1 MKNQCKNNNFNDRI
15 DLNFCGYGGKVMPK
29 NKNLKTKICAM
40 TIALTMLVSSGLTE
54 VGKYIGTDVQV
65 GAVDLSS
72 KETPVSSFEY
82 EENEDGSITI
92 TKFIGDETNVII
104 PSIIS
109 GKAVTSIRDWAF
121 FSCTSLI
128 SVTIPNSITNIED
141 YVFDSCTNLK
151 EINVSKNNEYYSSIN
166 GILFNEDKTILVKFP
181 AGKTDTEYSVPNCVT
196 SIGERVFEYC
206 TNLEKIIISDSV
218 ISIGYDTFKNCTSL
232 KEMNVNKNNKN
243 YSSVNGVLFNK
254 DKTILV
260 KFPTGKSDIEY
271 IIPDSVTNIG
281 IGAFEYCIS
290 LEKIT
295 IGNSVTGIGN
305 CAFSDCTNL
314 NNVTIPS
321 SVTNIGTSAFSCCTN
336 LGKIRIGNS
345 VTVIGRD
352 AFYNTAWYDN
362 QPDGLVYAGKVAYK
376 YKGEMPENTKIILKD
391 GTVGIADCAFESY
404 VGLKNVIIPNSVIYI
419 GEYAFVCCDSLTE
432 VTIPNSVTSIEMCA
446 FSRCTSLNNITIPN
460 SVINIGAFA
469 FSDCTNLRSVDISN
483 SITNISNGTFSRCE
497 NLTKVTIPDN
507 VINIGAFAF
516 SDCTNLRSVDI
527 SNSITNISN
536 GTFSRCENLTKV
548 TIPDNVISI
557 GDSVFKD
564 CTGLEKV
571 EIPNSVKSIG
581 NSAFYNC
588 PNLANIAIPNSVTD
602 IGDYTFNGCSNLTSI
617 TIPKSVKSIGYA
629 TFCYC
634 TNLANVTIGNSVT
647 SIGDYA
653 FYDCDDL
660 TIYGYAGSYA
670 ETFAKENDIPF
681 VDITQKV
688 LTSKVDNISVNGA
701 FDDGV
706 MLNVEKATIENAVT
720 AYDITLKDEDG
731 NTIQPIGK
739 ITVTIP
745 SKNGNCRVYWIK
757 DDGTKVDMNAA
768 YIDGNYEFTTDHFSI
783 YALIES
789 TLLGDTNNDG
799 EVNIADALMISR
811 YDAGLITLNEA
822 QLSVSDVNKDGE
834 VDIADALI
842 LSRYDAGLIDSF

>member
-1 MKNQCKNNNFNDRI
+1 MI
-15 DLNFCGYGGKVMPK
+15 IGLNFCGYGGKVMPK

-54 VGKYIGTDVQV
+54 VVKYIGTDVQV

-196 SIGERVFEYC
+196 SIGERAFEYC

-362 QPDGLVYAGKVAYK
+362 QPDGLVYAGKVAYE
-376 YKGEMPENTKIILKD
+376 YKGEMPEKTKIILKD
-391 GTVGIADCAFESY
+391 GTVGIADCAFGSY

-483 SITNISNGTFSRCE
+483 N
-497 NLTKVTIPDN
+497 
-507 VINIGAFAF
+507 
-516 SDCTNLRSVDI
+516 
-527 SNSITNISN
+527 ITNISN

-660 TIYGYAGSYA
+660 TIYGYTGSYV

-681 VDITQKV
+681 VDITKKV
-688 LTSKVDNISVNGA
+688 LTSKVDNISVNGT

-706 MLNVEKATIENAVT
+706 MLNVEKSTIENAVT

-783 YALIES
+783 YALIEG